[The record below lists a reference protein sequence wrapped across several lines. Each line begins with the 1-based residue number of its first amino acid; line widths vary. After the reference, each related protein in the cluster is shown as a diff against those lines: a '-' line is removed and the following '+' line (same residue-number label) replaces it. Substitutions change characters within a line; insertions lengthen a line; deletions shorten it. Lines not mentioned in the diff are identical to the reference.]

1 MIDSIFEAFRKVN
14 REHFHHKK
22 ANTYIHA
29 KELSNYFIQA
39 FPAVLSKEEK
49 DPVMELEQ
57 LARKGFCLRF
67 IERFCEY
74 FGLVTIRR
82 EERQPSFPDYSVQI
96 SPLFEKMFHW
106 K

>member
-1 MIDSIFEAFRKVN
+1 LFSCYLL
-14 REHFHHKK
+14 HKK

-29 KELSNYFIQA
+29 NELSNYFIQA
-39 FPAVLSKEEK
+39 FPAVLSREEK
-49 DPVMELEQ
+49 DPAMELEQ

-74 FGLVTIRR
+74 FGLVTICR
-82 EERQPSFPDYSVQI
+82 EERLSSYPDYSVKT
-96 SPLFEKMFHW
+96 SLLFKKLFRW